1 MADSSNSWMTKAPKM
16 ARVTSKSIL
25 MTLTF
30 RACQADAAIGK
41 PPMRE
46 AARSR
51 PDSAASLL
59 NNHFAAK
66 ARTIKM
72 PVAAVSR
79 LRFFINHFCIDL
91 LTSLL

>member
-1 MADSSNSWMTKAPKM
+1 MADSSNSRMTKAPKM

-46 AARSR
+46 AARRR
-51 PDSAASLL
+51 PDSAVSLF
-59 NNHFAAK
+59 NNHFAAN

-72 PVAAVSR
+72 PVAAISQ
-79 LRFFINHFCIDL
+79 LRFFINHFCIDP